1 MSKILD
7 KDHTEYAE
15 AAAAWE
21 LTHKAQFAEAGL
33 EVETVGEGIA
43 ILLQAFNELNA
54 WNKRICGE
62 EN

>member
-1 MSKILD
+1 MNEILD
-7 KDHTEYAE
+7 KDHTEYAD

-21 LTHKAQFAEAGL
+21 LTHKAQMKEAGL

-43 ILLQAFNELNA
+43 VLLQAFKLLNE
-54 WNKRICGE
+54 WNKLLCAK